1 MIKTAIPV
9 LILALASLASAQT
22 TIPNGQGQYCGY
34 LLHGPYVAPTTSCQ
48 APIAG
53 GSIALSNFYAGS
65 FSDPIYAGYPPPTF
79 SLYSSTGGL
88 ECSGAMSGTYADG
101 QVTASFSGT
110 CTDGSLFSGTTVQQI
125 ATLIHSEGGGRGGTR
140 RVTSYLITSGST
152 IVS

>member
-1 MIKTAIPV
+1 MKYLSAF
-9 LILALASLASAQT
+9 LLAFVSLNASGQT

-34 LLHGPYVAPTTSCQ
+34 LTHGPYVAPTTSCQ

-65 FSDPIYAGYPPPTF
+65 FSDPIYAGWPAPTF

-125 ATLIHSEGGGRGGTR
+125 ATVQHYEGGGRVGR
-140 RVTSYLITSGST
+140 RLVTSYLITSGTST
-152 IVS
+152 IN